1 MKKEK
6 IKNIAIQFN
15 ESIKVKSTSLN
26 DKNLIQDISDSIDK
40 IIYALGKK
48 KKLLVAGNGGS
59 AADSQHFVAELVGR
73 YNFDRPPLNA
83 LALTTDTSVLTCIG
97 NDYSY
102 EDIFSRQIEGLGS
115 DGDVFFAIST
125 SGNSPNI
132 IKALKKA
139 SSMGI
144 LTIGLTGRDGGLM
157 KNLCD
162 ICICVK
168 SNSTPRIQETHLL
181 IEHIICSMVED
192 VIFGNDQIILKSIPK
207 EVKNEVKVYNSIHIN
222 F

>member
-1 MKKEK
+1 MKKDK
-6 IKNIAIQFN
+6 INNIAVQFN
-15 ESIKVKSTSLN
+15 DSIAVKNASLN

-40 IIYALGKK
+40 IVDALGKK

-73 YNFDRPPLNA
+73 YNFDRSPLNA

-132 IKALKKA
+132 IKAVKTARAL
-139 SSMGI
+139 GI
-144 LTIGLTGRDGGLM
+144 STIGLTGRNGGLM

-192 VIFGNDQIILKSIPK
+192 VIFGNYKR
-207 EVKNEVKVYNSIHIN
+207 
-222 F
+222 

>member
-157 KNLCD
+157 KKLCD

-192 VIFGNDQIILKSIPK
+192 VIFGNDKS
-207 EVKNEVKVYNSIHIN
+207 
-222 F
+222 

>member
-192 VIFGNDQIILKSIPK
+192 VIFGNDKS
-207 EVKNEVKVYNSIHIN
+207 
-222 F
+222 

>member
-1 MKKEK
+1 MKKNK
-6 IKNIAIQFN
+6 INNIVIQFN
-15 ESIKVKSTSLN
+15 ESIEVKSASLN

-40 IIYALGKK
+40 IVSALGKK

-83 LALTTDTSVLTCIG
+83 LALTTDTSVLTCVG

-139 SSMGI
+139 SSLGI

-181 IEHIICSMVED
+181 IEHVICAMVENL
-192 VIFGNDQIILKSIPK
+192 IFGNDKS
-207 EVKNEVKVYNSIHIN
+207 
-222 F
+222 

>member
-139 SSMGI
+139 STMGI

-157 KNLCD
+157 KKLCD

-192 VIFGNDQIILKSIPK
+192 VIFGNDKS
-207 EVKNEVKVYNSIHIN
+207 
-222 F
+222 

>member
-1 MKKEK
+1 MSLLKL
-6 IKNIAIQFN
+6 
-15 ESIKVKSTSLN
+15 STSLN

-144 LTIGLTGRDGGLM
+144 LTIGLTGRDG
-157 KNLCD
+157 
-162 ICICVK
+162 V
-168 SNSTPRIQETHLL
+168 
-181 IEHIICSMVED
+181 
-192 VIFGNDQIILKSIPK
+192 
-207 EVKNEVKVYNSIHIN
+207 
-222 F
+222 